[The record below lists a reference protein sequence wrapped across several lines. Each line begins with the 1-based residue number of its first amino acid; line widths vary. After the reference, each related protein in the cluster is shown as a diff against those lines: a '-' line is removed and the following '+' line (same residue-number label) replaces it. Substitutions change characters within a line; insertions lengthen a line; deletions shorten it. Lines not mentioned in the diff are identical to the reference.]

1 MKFSPVKFSPMMAVL
16 VAVALS
22 APAFAQQAQTGQGE
36 TMPGMQMPGMRPMN
50 MDNMSAAQKEYHAA
64 MQKMNRDM
72 MQGMMDPDPG
82 TSWMKQ
88 MIAHH
93 QGAVDM
99 SEVVLKHSKDSDV
112 IKEARKTKE
121 QNERDLQELQ
131 AKLKKEEK
139 KG

>member
-1 MKFSPVKFSPMMAVL
+1 MIAAL
-16 VAVALS
+16 VAAALA
-22 APAFAQQAQTGQGE
+22 APAVAQQAQTGQGGS
-36 TMPGMQMPGMRPMN
+36 MPGMQMQGMQPMN
-50 MDNMSAAQKEYHAA
+50 MDNMSAAQKEFHAA

-99 SEVVLKHSKDSDV
+99 SEIVLKHSKDSNV
-112 IKEARKTKE
+112 MKEAQKTKE
-121 QNERDLQELQ
+121 QNQKDLKELQ
-131 AKLKKEEK
+131 AKLKKDEK

>member
-1 MKFSPVKFSPMMAVL
+1 VKLSPMIAAL
-16 VAVALS
+16 VAAALA
-22 APAFAQQAQTGQGE
+22 APAVAQQAQTGQGGS
-36 TMPGMQMPGMRPMN
+36 MPGMQMQGMQPMN
-50 MDNMSAAQKEYHAA
+50 MDNMSAAQKEFHAA

-99 SEVVLKHSKDSDV
+99 SEIVLKHSKDSNV
-112 IKEARKTKE
+112 MKEAQKTKE
-121 QNERDLQELQ
+121 QNQKDLKELQ

>member
-1 MKFSPVKFSPMMAVL
+1 
-16 VAVALS
+16 
-22 APAFAQQAQTGQGE
+22 
-36 TMPGMQMPGMRPMN
+36 
-50 MDNMSAAQKEYHAA
+50 

-88 MIAHH
+88 MMARH

-99 SEVVLKHSKDSDV
+99 SEIVLKHSKDADV
-112 IKEARKTKE
+112 IKEARKTRE
-121 QNERDLQELQ
+121 QNEKDRKELQ
-131 AKLKKEEK
+131 TKLKKDEK

>member
-1 MKFSPVKFSPMMAVL
+1 MKLSPMIAAL
-16 VAVALS
+16 VAAALA
-22 APAFAQQAQTGQGE
+22 APAVAQQAQTGQGGS
-36 TMPGMQMPGMRPMN
+36 MPGMQMQGMQPMN
-50 MDNMSAAQKEYHAA
+50 MDNMSAAQKEFHAA
-64 MQKMNRDM
+64 MQKINRDM

-99 SEVVLKHSKDSDV
+99 SEIVLKHSKDSNV
-112 IKEARKTKE
+112 MKEAQKTKE
-121 QNERDLQELQ
+121 QNQKDLKELQ

>member
-1 MKFSPVKFSPMMAVL
+1 MKLSPMIAAL
-16 VAVALS
+16 VAAALA
-22 APAFAQQAQTGQGE
+22 APAVAQQAQTGQGGS
-36 TMPGMQMPGMRPMN
+36 MPGMQMQGMQPMN
-50 MDNMSAAQKEYHAA
+50 MDNMSAAQKEFHAA

-99 SEVVLKHSKDSDV
+99 SEIVLKHSKDSNV
-112 IKEARKTKE
+112 MKEAQKTKE
-121 QNERDLQELQ
+121 QNQKDLKELQ

>member
-1 MKFSPVKFSPMMAVL
+1 MKLSPMIAAL
-16 VAVALS
+16 VAAALA
-22 APAFAQQAQTGQGE
+22 APAVAQQAQTGQGGS
-36 TMPGMQMPGMRPMN
+36 MPGMQMQGMQPMN
-50 MDNMSAAQKEYHAA
+50 MDNMSAAQKEFHAA

-99 SEVVLKHSKDSDV
+99 SEIVLKHSKDSNV
-112 IKEARKTKE
+112 MKEAQKTKE
-121 QNERDLQELQ
+121 QNQKDLKELQ
-131 AKLKKEEK
+131 AKLKKDEK